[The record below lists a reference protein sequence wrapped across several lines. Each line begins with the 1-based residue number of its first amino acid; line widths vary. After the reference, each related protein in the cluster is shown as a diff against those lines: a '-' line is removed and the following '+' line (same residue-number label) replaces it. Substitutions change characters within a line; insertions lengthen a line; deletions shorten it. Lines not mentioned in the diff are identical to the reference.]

1 MTAATLFCDLVGSTS
16 LGERHDPEVLRP
28 LLERYFAEAREAVE
42 RHGGRV
48 EKFIGDAVCAVFGV
62 PAVHEDDALRAVRA
76 GLEVQERLARM
87 RKVAPIPARGARAD
101 SHRRKVLAA
110 GGGGPLIGDAM
121 NTASRLQSGA
131 APGEVLVGGPRRGG
145 WCGDAVA
152 AEPARPLAAKGKAEP
167 VLAWRVLALAPA
179 RRPPRTSEPSW

>member
-1 MTAATLFCDLVGSTS
+1 MSALTCPSCGRRSPADAAFCSGCGAKLGPTAAAHESRKVVTVLFCDLVGSTS

-76 GLEVQERLARM
+76 GLEVQERLARL
-87 RKVAPIPARGARAD
+87 RDGAPIPLEARVGHHHRRGAGRRRRAG
-101 SHRRKVLAA
+101 S
-110 GGGGPLIGDAM
+110 
-121 NTASRLQSGA
+121 SSGT
-131 APGEVLVGGPRRGG
+131 R
-145 WCGDAVA
+145 
-152 AEPARPLAAKGKAEP
+152 
-167 VLAWRVLALAPA
+167 
-179 RRPPRTSEPSW
+179 